1 MKPDIVF
8 FGEGL
13 PNHFHECISRD
24 KSQCDLLIVIG
35 ENSLLMIIIL
45 ISDWLIQIILISDWL
60 IQIIL
65 ISDWL
70 TQILLISDLLIGSS
84 LKVRPVALIP
94 SSLPSNVP
102 QILINR

>member
-35 ENSLLMIIIL
+35 ENSLLMTIIL
-45 ISDWLIQIILISDWL
+45 ISDWLIKIILISDDWLILILISDWL
-60 IQIIL
+60 LQIE
-65 ISDWL
+65 
-70 TQILLISDLLIGSS
+70 T
-84 LKVRPVALIP
+84 
-94 SSLPSNVP
+94 NF
-102 QILINR
+102 